1 MPTPLSGPGVGLPLP
16 QNLYPSYLQNA
27 PVDTPTNR
35 LSLAA
40 GDAFV
45 IPAGTWFVDVGSY
58 CVLQFLDPVTGTWSA
73 GPGAAWLAGRQY
85 VKSDGFNVRV
95 ANLTGC
101 VYNIV
106 PTAYGS
112 GYVQASTSLT
122 VVGPSGVS
130 ASPIVGGQLAV
141 VGGTLTSN
149 GAGYGLPPL
158 VMIPAPPS
166 ASNNANGVGGI
177 QASAY
182 CGIAN
187 GTVSFVSFTNPGA
200 GYPSAPTAVIVP
212 NPADPNINV
221 GITQATVAFSLTG
234 SGSIT
239 GALVTNNGAPL
250 PDSSLS
256 NVTVTIG
263 GAGSAATL
271 VANVMQTVK
280 AGTVVGSGL
289 NYGTVSALL
298 TSVGGAGNGGTVT
311 NSPEFLG
318 LAFRPRPA
326 QISLAV
332 TGVGTLAAQT
342 GTVID
347 GGLFLSAPQPVVA
360 TTPIVA
366 VGTLAPSGSTISFVM
381 GSRPDI
387 ITVQPAP

>member
-35 LSLAA
+35 IALAA

-45 IPAGTWFVDVGSY
+45 IPAGTWFIDVGLY
-58 CVLQFLDPVTGTWSA
+58 NVLQFLDPVNGTWTA
-73 GPGAAWLAGRQY
+73 GPGCAWLAGRQY

-122 VVGPSGVS
+122 IVGPSGVS

-177 QASAY
+177 AASAY
-182 CGIAN
+182 CGITN
-187 GTVSFVSFTNPGA
+187 GTVSYVSFTNPGA
-200 GYPSAPTAVIVP
+200 GYPSAPIAVIVP
-212 NPADPNINV
+212 NPADPNLNS

-239 GALVTNNGAPL
+239 GALVTNNGQAI
-250 PDSSLS
+250 PDGSMS

-280 AGTVVGSGL
+280 AGSVVGTGL
-289 NYGTVSALL
+289 GYGTVAALM
-298 TSVGGAGNGGTVT
+298 TSVGGAGNGGTIT

-318 LAFRPRPA
+318 LGFRPRPA
-326 QISLAV
+326 QVSLAV
-332 TGVGTLAAQT
+332 TGGGTIAAQT
-342 GTVID
+342 GSIID
-347 GGLFLSAPQPVVA
+347 GGLFLSAPNVVLA
-360 TTPIVA
+360 TNPLPGANVTI
-366 VGTLAPSGSTISFVM
+366 SGATVSFVM

-387 ITVQPAP
+387 VTVQPAP

>member
-35 LSLAA
+35 LALAP
-40 GDAFV
+40 GEVFV
-45 IPAGTWFVDVGSY
+45 LPAGTWLVNVGSY
-58 CVLQFLDPVTGTWSA
+58 CVLQFLDPVTGTWAA
-73 GPGAAWLAGRQY
+73 GPTAAWLGGQQY
-85 VKSDGFNVRV
+85 VKSDGFNVRI

-130 ASPIVGGQLAV
+130 ASPIVGGQLTL

-166 ASNNANGVGGI
+166 AANNSNGVGGI

-182 CGIAN
+182 ALIAN
-187 GTVSFVSFTNPGA
+187 GTVSGISFTNPGA
-200 GYPSAPTAVIVP
+200 GYPSAPIAVIVP
-212 NPADPNINV
+212 NPADPNINI
-221 GITQATVAFSLTG
+221 GITQATVAFSLVG

-239 GALVTNNGAPL
+239 GALVTNNGQAI
-250 PDSSLS
+250 PDGSMS

-263 GAGSAATL
+263 GAGSNATL
-271 VANVMQTVK
+271 AANVMQTVK
-280 AGTVVGSGL
+280 AGSVVGTGL
-289 NYGTVSALL
+289 GYGTVGALL
-298 TSVGGAGNGGTVT
+298 TTSGGAGNAGTVT

-326 QISLAV
+326 QINLAV
-332 TGVGTLAAQT
+332 TAGGTLAAQV
-342 GTVID
+342 GTIVD
-347 GGLFLSAPQPVVA
+347 GGLFLSAPAAVIA
-360 TTPIVA
+360 TNPLPGANVTV
-366 VGTLAPSGSTISFVM
+366 SGATISFVM

>member
-1 MPTPLSGPGVGLPLP
+1 MSTPLSGPGVGLPLP
-16 QNLYPSYLQNA
+16 QNLYPSYLNNA

-35 LSLAA
+35 LALAP
-40 GDAFV
+40 GDVFN
-45 IPAGTWFVDVGSY
+45 IPAGTWFVNTGSY
-58 CVLQFLDPVTGTWSA
+58 CILQYLDPVSGTWAA
-73 GPGAAWLAGRQY
+73 GPTAAWLGGQQY

-106 PTAYGS
+106 PTAYGTAW
-112 GYVQASTSLT
+112 VQATTSLT
-122 VVGPSGVS
+122 VVGPSGVT
-130 ASPIVGGQLAV
+130 ASPIVGGQLTL

-158 VMIPAPPS
+158 VMIPAPPN
-166 ASNNANGVGGI
+166 AANNSNGVGGI
-177 QASAY
+177 AASAY
-182 CGIAN
+182 AIIAS
-187 GTVSFVSFTNPGA
+187 GTVSGISFTNPGA
-200 GYPSAPTAVIVP
+200 GYPSAPIAVIVP

-221 GITQATVAFSLTG
+221 GITQATVAFSLVG

-239 GALVTNNGAPL
+239 GALVTNNGQAI
-250 PDSSLS
+250 PDGSLS

-271 VANVMQTVK
+271 TANVMQTVK
-280 AGTVVGSGL
+280 AGSVVGTGL
-289 NYGTVSALL
+289 GYGTVGALL
-298 TSVGGAGNGGTVT
+298 TSTGGSGATGTVT

-318 LAFRPRPA
+318 LHFRPRPA
-326 QISLAV
+326 QINLAV
-332 TGVGTLAAQT
+332 TAAGTLAGQV

-347 GGLFLSAPQPVVA
+347 GGLFLSAPNAVIATNPLPGANVTVSGATVA
-360 TTPIVA
+360 
-366 VGTLAPSGSTISFVM
+366 FVM